1 MEKQRELLIW
11 QFPELLL
18 LRGFNDMKRLVFL
31 IGGAAALALGARA
44 AWRSRLG
51 AGLRHRQPMRPLA
64 LGACDNKNQDA
75 VNNAELTQPPAEDL
89 NALANDAAA
98 NAEDQALGNQQ
109 QQLDENAADDNGPN
123 PTDAVENNVDA
134 M

>member
-1 MEKQRELLIW
+1 
-11 QFPELLL
+11 
-18 LRGFNDMKRLVFL
+18 MKRLVFL
-31 IGGAAALALGARA
+31 IAGAAALT
-44 AWRSRLG
+44 
-51 AGLRHRQPMRPLA
+51 

-75 VNNAELTQPPAEDL
+75 VDNAELNQPAAEDL

-98 NAEDQALGNQQ
+98 NAEDEALGNQQ
-109 QQLDENAADDNGPN
+109 QQLDQNAEDNGPN